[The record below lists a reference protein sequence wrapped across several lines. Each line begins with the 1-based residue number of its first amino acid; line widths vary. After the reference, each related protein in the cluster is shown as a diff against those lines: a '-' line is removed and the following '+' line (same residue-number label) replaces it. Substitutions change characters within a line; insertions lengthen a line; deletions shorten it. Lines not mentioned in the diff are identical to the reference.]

1 MELYLGYPV
10 FLWEGLINF
19 SSIIVAGLIIAFI
32 TTFYLKKKDESTRVA
47 GVILEKRVNA
57 QHEILKFMEDSSQ
70 KFEMPQS
77 YAVELKELM
86 EDYNFVLPY
95 NPQIQYADI
104 FSSIEKYRTFFKEF
118 EELFSKHKLWLD
130 FKVRHKIL
138 LMQAYFSAINSSLI
152 AFNRIPLPV
161 GIVLSSK
168 EMKNLS
174 EKLLLILGVA
184 LDEEFNELL
193 MELEVL
199 MVNSI
204 YKLDLSRP
212 KNSFLYKYKENREF
226 KKAEEF
232 LVKKSLMGKYLP
244 SIAVLAM
251 DLVASMKGIELSE
264 EQEMEYLNRY
274 SRR

>member
-1 MELYLGYPV
+1 M
-10 FLWEGLINF
+10 
-19 SSIIVAGLIIAFI
+19 
-32 TTFYLKKKDESTRVA
+32 
-47 GVILEKRVNA
+47 
-57 QHEILKFMEDSSQ
+57 
-70 KFEMPQS
+70 
-77 YAVELKELM
+77 
-86 EDYNFVLPY
+86 
-95 NPQIQYADI
+95 
-104 FSSIEKYRTFFKEF
+104 
-118 EELFSKHKLWLD
+118 
-130 FKVRHKIL
+130 
-138 LMQAYFSAINSSLI
+138 I

-212 KNSFLYKYKENREF
+212 KNSFLHKYKENREF

-251 DLVASMKGIELSE
+251 DLVASVKGVELSE

-274 SRR
+274 SK